1 MKKLILSV
9 VLCCAFGSINR
20 LIPNCSADNIDAS
33 ITLRILVENDTE
45 DIKKIIRD
53 CSAEACRATVKAA
66 EAHFKARVK
75 DAQSYKV
82 YVTKADVLK
91 MCSVEAGKARVEAD
105 KAYREFIA
113 ARSAH
118 DSTTKDKDTKSSA
131 SDIADANA
139 AKTYGI
145 LCKIAAEITKS
156 NINKAIK
163 LYNIA
168 AEFYDKAARAYGKIV
183 AACSINT
190 PIIRTAEKAR
200 GTGSYT
206 KYRSDISKT
215 FEASYEKTKAEY
227 EIYIAE
233 KEKAAETWAKHEA
246 YFKKMKKIAEAY
258 AKAAAIS
265 IELYEAAENYANAA
279 EDYAKVTNSYAKAAA
294 SSTEVSGIDKS
305 SKSDT
310 AFELLHEARNKTMK
324 AFATYCR
331 TKLKLAEAKALLCS
345 EEAEELKLKTELS
358 KASVEQSINDVQ
370 HQAASFSVY
379 Q

>member
-1 MKKLILSV
+1 
-9 VLCCAFGSINR
+9 
-20 LIPNCSADNIDAS
+20 
-33 ITLRILVENDTE
+33 
-45 DIKKIIRD
+45 
-53 CSAEACRATVKAA
+53 
-66 EAHFKARVK
+66 
-75 DAQSYKV
+75 
-82 YVTKADVLK
+82 
-91 MCSVEAGKARVEAD
+91 MCSVEAD

-145 LCKIAAEITKS
+145 LCKVAAEITKS
-156 NINKAIK
+156 NINEAIK

-168 AEFYDKAARAYGKIV
+168 AEFYDKAAIAYGKIV

-200 GTGSYT
+200 GTGDYT
-206 KYRSDISKT
+206 KYRSDIAKT

-227 EIYIAE
+227 EIYIA
-233 KEKAAETWAKHEA
+233 EKAAETWAKHEA

-258 AKAAAIS
+258 AKAAA
-265 IELYEAAENYANAA
+265 
-279 EDYAKVTNSYAKAAA
+279 

-310 AFELLHEARNKTMK
+310 AFELLHKARNKTMK

-331 TKLKLAEAKALLCS
+331 IKLKSQKQKHYSTLK
-345 EEAEELKLKTELS
+345 KLKNLNLKPNLAKLQLNKT
-358 KASVEQSINDVQ
+358 
-370 HQAASFSVY
+370 
-379 Q
+379 